1 MKEVRKNMRNFEN
14 VAVIVSVIV
23 ALLAVLFFILT
34 VFFPGNLSKIGLT
47 GFATAANQTS
57 GIINLTVQQ
66 GLIINFTT
74 DIIYLGTGS
83 VNLGSLNATLDS
95 SRNSAETKVIN
106 GNWSMT
112 NGSTNFNRTRGLVL
126 QNIGNV
132 NATIYLKTGKNA
144 ADFLG
149 GSSPA
154 YQFNVTN
161 NETGSCGQNLTTTGN
176 SSHANYLGLGLY
188 YNVNATLGDGT
199 RICDWFNFEDAKDA
213 LTIHILLRV
222 PSDSKTNNL
231 QDTITATAIAS

>member
-1 MKEVRKNMRNFEN
+1 MKNKSSPGSEKLFLIIS
-14 VAVIVSVIV
+14 AV
-23 ALLAVLFFILT
+23 LAGLSILFFILA
-34 VFFPGNLSKIGLT
+34 VFFPGNLSKMGLT
-47 GFATAANQTS
+47 GFATACNTTA
-57 GIINLTVQQ
+57 GKINLSIEG

-74 DIIYLGTGS
+74 DLIEWGQGS
-83 VNLGSLNATLDS
+83 VDTGSLNATLDS